1 MNKTIIININGTVF
15 HIEEDAYEVL
25 KNYMTDVKRHFMNS
39 ADSLEITTDIENRIA
54 EMFNELLARENKQ
67 VIVEQDVNA
76 IIEQMGTVADFERL
90 EQDTEASFTDTYYSG
105 AASRRL
111 FRDPDDH
118 LIAGVCAGIA
128 NYFDIDVVWIRLAFA
143 LIVLA
148 GGAGLLLYIV
158 LWVVVP
164 KAVTRMDRMAMKGE
178 KMNLEGFKRNFEQ
191 EMGSMRQNFSNL
203 KHETRPFIYKARDFS
218 GDFAHHLGNFF
229 TGAASVLLK
238 LLGVAILIT
247 CFGALV
253 FFIVAFIALVSA
265 GNFSPFHDLP
275 YENLKH
281 HHANIIFISGLFAV
295 VIPILS
301 IILLVLKGVF
311 NVGTLSRASGTA
323 ALVVWLC
330 AVGVFVF
337 NVVGIASEFKAHAS
351 VSQTIALK
359 PSSNNTYYIKLND
372 LKYLTAADSSR
383 LHLKDLS
390 PNMSVDVDDDND
402 FQSFNHRNIRLD
414 IETSDSAQPVLIE
427 TFRARGPFYEAAFAN
442 ARDIKY
448 IYAQQDSLIRF
459 DQRFYGKTD
468 EPWHAEEVD
477 LTLKLPKNAKV
488 VVDRDVNRIANIGVY
503 DCNALNK
510 KDADRATEAT
520 FMMTD
525 NGLECKVDTLV
536 VDTIIRKHPPVDSTK
551 IKVK

>member
-54 EMFNELLARENKQ
+54 EMFNELLAHENKQ
-67 VIVEQDVNA
+67 VIVEQDVNT
-76 IIEQMGTVADFERL
+76 IISQMGTVADFERS
-90 EQDTEASFTDTYYSG
+90 EQDTEPSFTDTYYSG
-105 AASRRL
+105 AATRRL

-128 NYFDIDVVWIRLAFA
+128 NYFDIDKVWIRLAFA
-143 LIVLA
+143 LIILA
-148 GGAGLLLYIV
+148 GGAGILLYII

-164 KAVTRMDRMAMKGE
+164 KAVTRADRMSMKGE
-178 KMNLEGFKRNFEQ
+178 KQNLEGFKRNFEQ
-191 EMGSMRQNFSNL
+191 EMGSVRQNFSNM

-229 TGAASVLLK
+229 TGAASLFVK
-238 LLGVAILIT
+238 FMGVVILVS

-253 FFIVAFIALVSA
+253 FFIVAFIALISA

-275 YENLKH
+275 YESLRH
-281 HHANIIFISGLFAV
+281 HHANVIFISGLFAV
-295 VIPILS
+295 ALPILS
-301 IILLVLKGVF
+301 IILLVLKAIF

-330 AVGVFVF
+330 AVGVFIF

-359 PSSNNTYYIKLND
+359 PASNNTYYIKLND

-402 FQSFNHRNIRLD
+402 FESFNHRNIHLD
-414 IETSDSAQPVLIE
+414 VETSDSAQPVLIE
-427 TFRARGPFYEAAFAN
+427 TFRARGPFYESAFAN

-448 IYAQQDSLIRF
+448 MYSQQDSLIRF
-459 DQRFYGKTD
+459 DQRFYGKTA

-488 VVDRDVNRIANIGVY
+488 VVDREVNRIANIGVY
-503 DCNALNK
+503 DCNVTNK

-520 FMMTD
+520 FLMTD
-525 NGLECKVDTLV
+525 NGLQCKVDTLV

-551 IKVK
+551 TKVK

>member
-67 VIVEQDVNA
+67 VIVEQDVNS
-76 IIEQMGTVADFERL
+76 IINQMGTVADFERS
-90 EQDTEASFTDTYYSG
+90 EQDTEPSFTDTYYSG
-105 AASRRL
+105 GATRRL

-118 LIAGVCAGIA
+118 LIAGVCSGIA
-128 NYFDIDVVWIRLAFA
+128 NYFDIDVVWIRLAFC

-148 GGAGLLLYIV
+148 GGAGILLYIV
-158 LWVVVP
+158 LWIVVP
-164 KAVTRMDRMAMKGE
+164 KAVTRMDKMAMKGE

-191 EMGSMRQNFSNL
+191 EMGSMRQNFSNF

-229 TGAASVLLK
+229 SGAASVLLK
-238 LLGVAILIT
+238 LIGIVLLIT
-247 CFGALV
+247 CFASLI
-253 FFIVAFIALVSA
+253 FFIIAFIALVTV
-265 GNFSPFHDLP
+265 GNFGPFHDLP
-275 YENLKH
+275 YENLRH
-281 HHANIIFISGLFAV
+281 HHANIIFISGFLAV
-295 VIPILS
+295 VIPILA
-301 IILLVLKGVF
+301 IILLIFKGVF
-311 NVGTLSRASGTA
+311 NVGTMSRASGTT
-323 ALVVWLC
+323 ALVIWLC
-330 AVGVFVF
+330 AVGVFIF
-337 NVVGIASEFKAHAS
+337 HVVGIASEFKSHAS
-351 VSQTIALK
+351 VSRTIALK
-359 PSSNNTYYIKLND
+359 PATNNTYYIKLND

-402 FQSFNHRNIRLD
+402 FESFSHRNIHLD

-427 TFRARGPFYEAAFAN
+427 SFRARGQYYESAFAN

-448 IYAQQDSLIRF
+448 MYTQQDSLIRF
-459 DQRFYGKTD
+459 DQIFYGKNG
-468 EPWHAEEVD
+468 ELWHAEEVD

-488 VVDRDVNRIANIGVY
+488 IVDREVNRIANIGVY

-510 KDADRATEAT
+510 KDADRASEAT

-525 NGLECKVDTLV
+525 NGLQCKVDTLV
-536 VDTIIRKHPPVDSTK
+536 SDTIIRKHPPIDSAK
-551 IKVK
+551 IKLK